1 VGHGGENPHHGV
13 GSSLAETS
21 PDGSFALVSNG
32 IKSHPIRC
40 EIAFLLRQPP
50 CVMREVWEQAASIS
64 DFHTSARPA
73 TVNSK
78 PLYSALYVTEKDLRA
93 LSGQIG
99 VTYYPKVSEVAR

>member
-21 PDGSFALVSNG
+21 PDGSFALVSDG

-40 EIAFLLRQPP
+40 EITFLLRQPP
-50 CVMREVWEQAASIS
+50 CVVREVWEQAASIS

-78 PLYSALYVTEKDLRA
+78 PLYGASYVIERDLRP
-93 LSGQIG
+93 LSGQTG
-99 VTYYPKVSEVAR
+99 VTY